1 MIRHRGKD
9 AFVVEKERHAIVAIQ
24 HPTPS
29 SLNNACRPCLS
40 AASRSHARVV
50 PRHTKDVYPHPDEQY
65 SCAKGCVETAPLL
78 LTHYPSLSLAHGRNN
93 QRTASHMGVL
103 FTVLDAKT
111 LTREISSKCD
121 VMSVPVL
128 GVHCLVG

>member
-1 MIRHRGKD
+1 MLLSWRKRGTPSSPSN
-9 AFVVEKERHAIVAIQ
+9 IQ
-24 HPTPS
+24 HPHRSIMHVAHVFRRRRDRTPGW
-29 SLNNACRPCLS
+29 
-40 AASRSHARVV
+40 SHDIQ
-50 PRHTKDVYPHPDEQY
+50 KMSIPHPDEQY